1 MFSCVGL
8 TLSPISLRG
17 ACVNGTEFHRALGKC
32 RGGSR
37 NDPGH
42 AHHHPSL
49 LILVVADCRLSAHV
63 LQRVSPPRSGGRD
76 CSGLPA
82 LLQVVERGSAASCAH
97 RSGHRL
103 PLDPFTGWRFSWFFG
118 SLKLAQLSDLAAKF
132 PEWLNNLADF
142 VRDRWPKVV
151 EFTQTNPLGQRIRGV
166 LISHQEALF
175 KGFRQW
181 AEQPFQ

>member
-1 MFSCVGL
+1 MAGIRRDQELARRIVR
-8 TLSPISLRG
+8 PG
-17 ACVNGTEFHRALGKC
+17 AAPGEFR
-32 RGGSR
+32 
-37 NDPGH
+37 P
-42 AHHHPSL
+42 
-49 LILVVADCRLSAHV
+49 AD
-63 LQRVSPPRSGGRD
+63 
-76 CSGLPA
+76 
-82 LLQVVERGSAASCAH
+82 
-97 RSGHRL
+97 
-103 PLDPFTGWRFSWFFG
+103 
-118 SLKLAQLSDLAAKF
+118 DLAAKF